1 MIMDEFVLD
10 NIGFQLELDPLLSR
24 LHITKESSYANELA
38 RIIVDAQVIAK
49 PKAVYRIV
57 FIDSKGDDYVV
68 VDGIMLDSRVL
79 RINLEQANR
88 VFPYV
93 ATCGTELEDWSRS
106 FDDILISYWVDMI
119 KEMALRTAIHALDKH
134 LQDQFRPGRISIMN
148 PGSLE
153 DWPLQEQRKLFALL
167 GNLTDVIGV
176 QLTESLVMTPIKSVS
191 GIRFPTEVNFESC
204 QLCPRINCSERRALY
219 DEALYDRKY
228 RPKTN

>member
-1 MIMDEFVLD
+1 MDEFVID
-10 NIGFQLELDPLLSR
+10 NIEFQLEFDPLLTK
-24 LHITKESSYANELA
+24 LHIQKGSSYANELA
-38 RIIVDAQVIAK
+38 RIFVDAQVIVK
-49 PKAVYRIV
+49 PKAVYRVV

-88 VFPYV
+88 IFPYV

-106 FDDILISYWVDMI
+106 FDNILTNYWVDTI
-119 KEMALRTAIHALDKH
+119 KEVALQTAIQALDKH
-134 LQDQFRPGRISIMN
+134 LQDQFHPGRISIMN

-191 GIRFPTEVNFESC
+191 GIRFPTEVDFESC
-204 QLCPRINCSERRALY
+204 QLCPRINCNERRAPYDEDLY
-219 DEALYDRKY
+219 DKKY
-228 RPKTN
+228 RLRSN

>member
-1 MIMDEFVLD
+1 MDEFVID
-10 NIGFQLELDPLLSR
+10 NIEFQLEFDPLLTK
-24 LHITKESSYANELA
+24 LHIQKGSSYANELA
-38 RIIVDAQVIAK
+38 RIFVDAQVIVK
-49 PKAVYRIV
+49 PKAVYRVV

-88 VFPYV
+88 IFPYV

-106 FDDILISYWVDMI
+106 FDNILTNYWVDTI
-119 KEMALRTAIHALDKH
+119 KEVALQTAIQALDKH
-134 LQDQFRPGRISIMN
+134 LQDQFHPGRISIMN

-191 GIRFPTEVNFESC
+191 GIRFPTEVDFESC
-204 QLCPRINCSERRALY
+204 QLCPRIKCNERRASYDEDLY
-219 DEALYDRKY
+219 DKKY
-228 RPKTN
+228 RLRSN

>member
-1 MIMDEFVLD
+1 MDEFVID
-10 NIGFQLELDPLLSR
+10 NIEFQLELDPLLTK
-24 LHITKESSYANELA
+24 LHIPKGSSYANELA
-38 RIIVDAQVIAK
+38 RIFVDAQVIAN
-49 PKAVYRIV
+49 PKVVYRVV
-57 FIDSKGDDYVV
+57 FIDLKGDDYVV

-88 VFPYV
+88 IFPYV

-106 FDDILISYWVDMI
+106 FDNILTNYWVDTI
-119 KEMALRTAIHALDKH
+119 KEMALQTAIQALDKH

-176 QLTESLVMTPIKSVS
+176 QLTESLVMTPIKSIS

-204 QLCPRINCSERRALY
+204 QLCPRINCNERRAPYDEDLY
-219 DEALYDRKY
+219 DKKY
-228 RPKTN
+228 RLRSN